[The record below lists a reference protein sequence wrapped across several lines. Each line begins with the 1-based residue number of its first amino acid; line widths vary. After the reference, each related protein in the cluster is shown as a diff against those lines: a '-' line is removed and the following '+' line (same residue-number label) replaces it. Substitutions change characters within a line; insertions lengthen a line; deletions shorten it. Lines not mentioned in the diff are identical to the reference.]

1 MKATIDPTDIARQ
14 VRDARRGS
22 QAAFA
27 WLHRAFAPLVHA
39 IHLGVTSRARA
50 EELTQETFVIAFGR
64 LAQLREPASFGP
76 WIAMIARR
84 NRAVSGVEEGD
95 LAEAVD
101 PACRGEGPDSAAPA
115 IRALNDYGVAVKV
128 LTGDNPIIT
137 SKVCRDVGLN
147 PGVPL
152 LGKDIEVMDDVALC
166 TVVKHTT
173 IFAKLTPLQKS
184 RVVKAS
190 TTPRRCGMRMWG
202 SRWTAAPTSPRR
214 RPTSSCWRRA

>member
-84 NRAVSGVEEGD
+84 NRAVSGVEERD
-95 LAEAVD
+95 LAEADD
-101 PACRGEGPDSAAPA
+101 PAWPGAGPESAAQANEALRA
-115 IRALNDYGVAVKV
+115 IRRLPEAYRETLMLRLVEGLSGPEIAN
-128 LTGDNPIIT
+128 LTG
-137 SKVCRDVGLN
+137 
-147 PGVPL
+147 
-152 LGKDIEVMDDVALC
+152 
-166 TVVKHTT
+166 
-173 IFAKLTPLQKS
+173 LTPESVRVNLHRGMARLRDALGVIS
-184 RVVKAS
+184 RQEERADD
-190 TTPRRCGMRMWG
+190 R
-202 SRWTAAPTSPRR
+202 TS
-214 RPTSSCWRRA
+214 